1 MLTILFDPAGISGRH
16 RFALDTSKTIQE
28 NIERHM
34 ASGYECDLLIN
45 GVKVDPLS
53 CADLDRFPSESD
65 AVTIIRRP
73 SGGLINTLSYG
84 ILGGYVAQQVMPVPQ
99 VAAQAPSNVSKDSP
113 NNSLTSQSN
122 VARAY
127 QAIPDVYGY
136 RRVWPD
142 LIQPSIVEY
151 IDQIKYVTEW
161 LCISRGKGDV
171 SEVQYSETPIGDI
184 AGASYSIFEP
194 AASSGY
200 PEHSETTLTDVL
212 EAFASDDVNGQELP
226 PPVAFSSLSLTGDVA
241 GLDTE
246 STFTVAVA
254 DGPSLEQLKT
264 LAPSGSAVV
273 GFTYQP
279 EIIDPMDP
287 PPPVAY
293 SKTCTL
299 LGFVVATGVC
309 TLTFSTSPAWSGDV
323 AETAIAVSIVPIGYV
338 YNIQGP
344 YTLAVQCSRIRWNT
358 VFLRGL
364 KGTVNLRVEW
374 WQIDDADAE
383 ISGTRD
389 HHDASYTADTYDQRF
404 YTDEVTPSA
413 GSGRYRIQFSRRND
427 QIGDGSADV
436 AKLEEVYAVRHY
448 ATKVLPGVTVIR
460 LTTKAT
466 NQATGYSD
474 RKFNVRWQR
483 HVRTLSSPT
492 VSASRNFAR
501 SMAHIWS
508 ISGNDISGLDVA
520 ALAAINADLGESS
533 PLLRFDCSIDDAD
546 MSLGE
551 RLQMVANNARCV
563 VWRNGTQ
570 WTVTR
575 DQARPYPELQLDYRN
590 LAASG
595 DSVIS
600 YSAHLPATN
609 DGVEIEYVD
618 EVGQSK
624 KAYVRLNISSG
635 SPVSGTCSNPKKIR
649 LPGCTTQDQAE
660 NRAQLEARRL
670 LYQRIIVRETAL
682 SDGASLGILSVV
694 RWIDPNDFAGDDGL
708 QAGEVL
714 EINGL
719 TIKTSEQLDWKGATT
734 GRVLFT
740 GKDGAHIGAPVVCTP
755 TDSGMVLSSIQ
766 DGLYVA
772 DAGRQCGSRYAFAVG
787 VTDAEMEASGLYSV
801 TEVQPTQSGEVSLAL
816 TQYDARMYEA
826 D

>member
-45 GVKVDPLS
+45 GVKVDPLA
-53 CADLDRFPSESD
+53 CACLDRLPVESD

-73 SGGLINTLSYG
+73 SGGIINTLSYG

-142 LIQPSIVEY
+142 LIQPTTVEY
-151 IDQIKYVTEW
+151 IDHIKYVTEW

-171 SEVQYSETPIGDI
+171 SDVRYSETPITDI
-184 AGASYSIFEP
+184 AGASYEIFEP
-194 AASSGY
+194 TYLSGY
-200 PEHSETTLTDVL
+200 PEDGDTSISGVL
-212 EAFASDDVNGQELP
+212 ETFSSDDVNGQEMP
-226 PPVAFSSLSLTGDVA
+226 PLVTCSAITPTGSFSAASGATTFTITVPDSTSLAQLKSRAPAGTATVAFSYTPGPTSFSQTCTVLSY
-241 GLDTE
+241 
-246 STFTVAVA
+246 AVA
-254 DGPSLEQLKT
+254 SGNCIFT
-264 LAPSGSAVV
+264 LSSTAWGSSASGSGIAFTITPV
-273 GFTYQP
+273 GDYY
-279 EIIDPMDP
+279 D
-287 PPPVAY
+287 
-293 SKTCTL
+293 
-299 LGFVVATGVC
+299 
-309 TLTFSTSPAWSGDV
+309 
-323 AETAIAVSIVPIGYV
+323 
-338 YNIQGP
+338 IQGP
-344 YTLAVQCSRIRWNT
+344 FTLPVTCSRIRWNT

-364 KGTVNLRVEW
+364 KGTVTIRAEW
-374 WQIDDADAE
+374 WKVDALGIE
-383 ISGTRD
+383 IGGTRQYQD
-389 HHDASYTADTYDQRF
+389 DSYVADTYDQRF
-404 YTDEVTPSA
+404 YTKEVTPSA
-413 GSGRYRIQFSRRND
+413 GSGNYRIEFSRRNVV
-427 QIGDGSADV
+427 IGDGSADV
-436 AKLEEVYAVRHY
+436 AKLEEVYAVRYY
-448 ATKVLPGVTVIR
+448 AEKVLPGVTVIR

-466 NQATGYSD
+466 AEATGFSD

-483 HVRTLSSPT
+483 HVRTLTSPA

-501 SMAHIWS
+501 TMAHIWS

-533 PLLRFDCSIDDAD
+533 TLLRFDCSIDDAD

-624 KAYVRLNISSG
+624 KAYVRLNIGSG
-635 SPVSGTCSNPKKIR
+635 SPVPGTSGNPKKIR
-649 LPGCTTQDQAE
+649 LPGCTTQAQAE

-670 LYQRIIVRETAL
+670 LYQRIVVRDTAL
-682 SDGASLGILSVV
+682 SDGASLGILSIV

-714 EINGL
+714 AINGT
-719 TIKTSEQLDWKGATT
+719 TIKTSEPLDWKGATT

-740 GKDGAHIGAPVVCTP
+740 GQDGAHLGAPVVCTP
-755 TDSGMVLSSIQ
+755 TPSGLSIASVPV
-766 DGLYVA
+766 GLYSA
-772 DAGRQCGSRYAFAVG
+772 DAGRQCGSRYAFSVG
-787 VTDAEMEASGLYSV
+787 LSGAEMEASGLYSV
-801 TEVQPTQSGEVSLAL
+801 TEVQPTQGGEVSLAL
-816 TQYDARMYEA
+816 TQYDASMYEA